1 MQAYQLKEDP
11 TAEQGVL
18 SHDLAIL
25 EDMVLHMG
33 GYLLT
38 EATRWDVGKSGAP
51 PITIGGYLMRRRRLG
66 LLAGALGVD
75 ERRRLAAANAD
86 YDTIVAR
93 QVVRY
98 EARALAE
105 AGARMREWADYLR
118 DVAASQRL
126 ASDHAHYAY
135 KADIRVVLAEVL
147 HLLAQPPYELSEHV
161 VTDVAALDHRL
172 RARWQPGGFIWA
184 AVWEPAYAAEEYWWL
199 YGYPTS
205 GRG

>member
-1 MQAYQLKEDP
+1 MQAYKLREVP
-11 TAEQGVL
+11 TAEHEVL

-66 LLAGALGVD
+66 LFASVLGED

-86 YDTIVAR
+86 FDATVAR

-98 EARALAE
+98 EARAVAE
-105 AGARMREWADYLR
+105 AGARMREWTDYLR
-118 DVAASQRL
+118 DLATSKRL
-126 ASDHAHYAY
+126 AGDHAHYAY

-147 HLLAQPPYELSEHV
+147 HLLGHQPYVLPQHV
-161 VTDVAALDHRL
+161 VSDVAALDHRL
-172 RARWQPGGFIWA
+172 QARWQPGEFIWA
-184 AVWEPAYAAEEYWWL
+184 AVWEPAYPAEAYWWL
-199 YGYPTS
+199 HGHPAA
-205 GRG
+205 

>member
-25 EDMVLHMG
+25 EDMVLHMP

-66 LLAGALGVD
+66 LLAGALGED
-75 ERRRLAAANAD
+75 ERRHLAAANAD
-86 YDTIVAR
+86 FDAIVAR
-93 QVVRY
+93 QMVRY
-98 EARALAE
+98 ETRALAE
-105 AGARMREWADYLR
+105 AGARMREWAEYLR
-118 DVAASQRL
+118 DLATSKRL
-126 ASDHAHYAY
+126 AGDHAHYAY

-147 HLLAQPPYELSEHV
+147 DLLGQPPYELPEHV

-172 RARWQPGGFIWA
+172 QARWEPGAFIWA
-184 AVWEPAYAAEEYWWL
+184 TMWLPAYPAERFWWL
-199 YGYPTS
+199 YGYPAAH
-205 GRG
+205 